1 MNRPP
6 TLSLRGLGGTGL
18 AVTILLMPFALGPV
32 LARGVPAGGLIPS
45 AAHRLLIWDFVVER
59 IAERP
64 LLGWGMEASR
74 TIPGHAAS
82 PPPALLERFGLTGP
96 AVAVWLPVAQM
107 LPLHP
112 HNGALQLRVSEALT
126 LLPMLTPAA
135 VPGLF
140 VGCLAAN
147 LICGA
152 PLADIVF
159 GSLATLL
166 AALPPVLC
174 NGVIVGVMLS
184 VVYSVPLFY
193 SCLTVAGGEALACYV
208 LGIPLLKGVEKLKI
222 WN

>member
-1 MNRPP
+1 MKKSWS
-6 TLSLRGLGGTGL
+6 TKFLCQGAAIAGLYAAL
-18 AVTILLMPFALGPV
+18 TILLAP
-32 LARGVPAGGLIPS
+32 IS
-45 AAHRLLIWDFVVER
+45 
-59 IAERP
+59 
-64 LLGWGMEASR
+64 
-74 TIPGHAAS
+74 
-82 PPPALLERFGLTGP
+82 FG
-96 AVAVWLPVAQM
+96 A
-107 LPLHP
+107 
-112 HNGALQLRVSEALT
+112 NGALQLRVSEALT

-166 AALPPVLC
+166 AALLTRRLRKTLYLAALPPVLC
-174 NGVIVGVMLS
+174 NGVIVGVVLS